1 MICKNYN
8 IKDYNSIIYNL
19 NISDISVIIFNIRS
33 CNKNINNFFILL
45 DNLYN
50 KPDIII
56 LTETWLINTD
66 DPSIY
71 FNNYNIFLNNRTL
84 KIKKEVGELLYLQIN
99 LKCMCNKRINYF
111 YYR

>member
-1 MICKNYN
+1 MICHNYN
-8 IKDYNSIIYNL
+8 IKDYNRITYNL
-19 NISDISVIIFNIRS
+19 NTDISVIIFNIRS
-33 CNKNINNFFILL
+33 FNKNINNFLILL
-45 DNLYN
+45 DTLYN

-84 KIKKEVGELLYLQIN
+84 KIKKRGGGVAILVIYIFQIF
-99 LKCMCNKRINYF
+99 K
-111 YYR
+111 

>member
-8 IKDYNSIIYNL
+8 INVYNSIIYNFNKYIL
-19 NISDISVIIFNIRS
+19 VIIFNIRNF
-33 CNKNINNFFILL
+33 NKNINNFLILL
-45 DNLYN
+45 DNFDN

-71 FNNYNIFLNNRTL
+71 FNNYNIFVNNRTL
-84 KIKKEVGELLYLQIN
+84 KIKIEVGVFLYLQIN
-99 LKCMCNKRINYF
+99 LYMYV
-111 YYR
+111 

>member
-1 MICKNYN
+1 MICHNYN
-8 IKDYNSIIYNL
+8 IKDYNRITYNL
-19 NISDISVIIFNIRS
+19 NTDISVIIFNIRS
-33 CNKNINNFFILL
+33 FNKNINNFLILL
-45 DNLYN
+45 DTLYN

-84 KIKKEVGELLYLQIN
+84 KIKKRGGGVAIFVIYIFQIF
-99 LKCMCNKRINYF
+99 K
-111 YYR
+111 